1 LFDPDPTEAEQK
13 AIARI
18 AETIREQI
26 DAEIL
31 AILAK
36 PLIHDVILVGLT
48 DDQGIKEMKAEG
60 FVPLGWTDEEIHYGT
75 TKEDRQAGGSEDQ
88 AEG

>member
-1 LFDPDPTEAEQK
+1 MFDPDPTEAEQK